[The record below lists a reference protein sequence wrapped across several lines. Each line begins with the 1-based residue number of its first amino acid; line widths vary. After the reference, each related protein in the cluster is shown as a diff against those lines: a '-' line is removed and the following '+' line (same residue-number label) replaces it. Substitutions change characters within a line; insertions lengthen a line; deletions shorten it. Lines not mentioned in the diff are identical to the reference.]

1 MSDSIICAY
10 EEAFPNSKVCFLMP
24 SGDLSVVDFKNNR
37 EYRMPEDESEE
48 TFMDRIRRSQE
59 QGRNLF
65 FEEWPLFVH
74 EWETDPDVIL

>member
-24 SGDLSVVDFKNNR
+24 SGDLSVVDFNSNR
-37 EYRMPEDESEE
+37 EYRMPEEETEE

>member
-24 SGDLSVVDFKNNR
+24 SGDLSVVDFSSNR

-65 FEEWPLFVH
+65 FEEWPQYFH